1 MKLIHAARFT
11 GSTAFAAGIYSFLLL
26 RPLFSQYGQTS
37 GQQMAAE
44 VSPLYLELGGWLLLL
59 AIFAWMVFLVT
70 VMHTYSP
77 VHRISTN
84 LQKGL
89 LPISATLLIASVLVG
104 MVRVRLALPDL
115 TGDSAADVSLW
126 PELLVQIAL
135 TTLGAGL
142 FMGGGLTAWI
152 CVDLVL
158 LKKLP
163 AKWMAPGAFAGIL
176 SLFSPL
182 LLPNMLHLLAALI
195 AYLAWCLVFGLKRA
209 LPPAYPDL
217 N

>member
-11 GSTAFAAGIYSFLLL
+11 GITAFAAGIYSFLLL

-37 GQQMAAE
+37 GQQTAAE
-44 VSPLYLELGGWLLLL
+44 ASPIYWELGGWLLLL

-70 VMHTYSP
+70 MMHTYSP

-89 LPISATLLIASVLVG
+89 LPISATLLIVSVLVG
-104 MVRVRLALPDL
+104 MTRVRLALPAL
-115 TGDSAADVSLW
+115 TGNTAADVALW
-126 PELLVQIAL
+126 PEILVQITL

-152 CVDLVL
+152 CVDFVILR
-158 LKKLP
+158 KLP
-163 AKWMAPGAFAGIL
+163 AKWMAPGALAGIL
-176 SLFSPL
+176 SLLSPL
-182 LLPNMLHLLAALI
+182 LLPNMLHLLAALA

-209 LPPAYPDL
+209 LPPAFPDF

>member
-26 RPLFSQYGQTS
+26 RPLFGQFGQAS
-37 GQQMAAE
+37 GRQSAAE
-44 VSPLYLELGGWLLLL
+44 ESPIYWELGGWLLLL

-70 VMHTYSP
+70 MMHTYSP

-89 LPISATLLIASVLVG
+89 LPISATLLIISVLVG
-104 MVRVRLALPDL
+104 MVRFRLSLPAL
-115 TGDSAADVSLW
+115 TGSTAADVVFW
-126 PELLVQIAL
+126 PELLNQFVL

-142 FMGGGLTAWI
+142 FMGGSLTAWI
-152 CVDLVL
+152 CIDLVVL
-158 LKKLP
+158 NKLP
-163 AKWMAPGAFAGIL
+163 TKWMAPGAFAGIL
-176 SLFSPL
+176 SLLSPL
-182 LLPNMLHLLAALI
+182 LLPAMLHLVAALV

-209 LPPAYPDL
+209 LPPAYPDFE
-217 N
+217 